1 MPVGLRLMLAQV
13 VTASNTRGEWRAAA
27 SSWSAVLN
35 NAQLSTHL
43 LLICSSWR
51 GCARMCL
58 TTLRAVCCAAV
69 DRLPRPSPRKWQ
81 RRAGLARKSRRLA
94 CECVRRVP
102 GPSLQYNVCSLSLIF
117 TIYRQRQPALAP
129 ALIVAR
135 ARCKPYVVCRARS
148 SGRHPRQQQR
158 ACKVHHAVRLS
169 SSWQLPRAASRR
181 IWLIRLVS
189 PVLRGFV

>member
-13 VTASNTRGEWRAAA
+13 VTSSNTRGEWRAAA

-58 TTLRAVCCAAV
+58 TTL
-69 DRLPRPSPRKWQ
+69 RPSPRKWQ

-158 ACKVHHAVRLS
+158 ACKVHRAVRLS